1 MVEKISLHCLGDV
14 GKTWKLEEARFIIIV
29 SSTTGDG
36 EQPENVIK
44 FWRKLRPKSLA
55 SDYLAHI
62 SYTILGLGDTNYNNF
77 CNAPKALHRRLT
89 ELGARTFYPPD
100 WADDGTGL
108 EIVVEPWLD
117 NLWEAVENL
126 SVNSEAVIMDKQAD
140 INNEL
145 EKIVNNFP
153 EIKLNEGK
161 GYTLPA
167 CPKPYLTVEFEDVG
181 DLAEVKRINLPSQA
195 GDIESGTVI
204 RNELLSVKSR
214 DVKDYHNLLLSCDD
228 FQYKVGDTVGVLCRN
243 EAREVEK
250 IREILKLDPV
260 LWTKP
265 CRIAVRT
272 DSSAKAKAKLPAHLT
287 GDTVTLEEVFS
298 CLVDLRAVPKKLF
311 VRALLEHTSDK
322 LDRELLSLWCSKE
335 GAKDFSGEVTEKKM
349 TIVELFDRVPSCQPP
364 VAVLLEHLPRLLPRP
379 YSISSCVEET
389 PGQISWLFTRVS
401 DPRPGLAT
409 SWMSGLSPGD
419 RVSFYPRSGNSFYPP
434 ENNDQN
440 YIMVAAGSGIGPFIG
455 FLKDRKTRLQRGEI
469 FNGKCWLFFGC
480 RYKDADNIY
489 KNYIDELIDGGVLT
503 KFNASF
509 SREQGAELRYVQH
522 SIESEKEAVSDWLVN
537 STSMLYICGDAKGM
551 AADVK
556 KALQKILSDKLG
568 EDGAL
573 TFMKTML
580 SEKRLKEDIWS

>member
-1 MVEKISLHCLGDV
+1 LVEKISLHCLGDV
-14 GKTWKLEEARFIIIV
+14 GKAWKLEEARFVIIV

-44 FWRKLRPKSLA
+44 FWRKLRPKSLE
-55 SDYLAHI
+55 SDHLAHM

-108 EIVVEPWLD
+108 EIVVEPWLE
-117 NLWEAVENL
+117 NLWEAVDNL
-126 SVNSEAVIMDKQAD
+126 TDNSEAVIMDKQAD

-145 EKIVNNFP
+145 EKVVNKFP
-153 EIKLNEGK
+153 EIKLSEGK

-181 DLAEVKRINLPSQA
+181 DLAEVKRTNLPSQA
-195 GDIESGTVI
+195 GDIELGTVI
-204 RNELLSVKSR
+204 SNELLSVNSR

-250 IREILKLDPV
+250 IRKIIQLDPV

-265 CRIAVRT
+265 CRIALRT

-311 VRALLEHTSDK
+311 VRALLEHTNDK
-322 LDRELLSLWCSKE
+322 MDCELLSLWCSKE
-335 GAKDFSGEVTEKKM
+335 GAKDFSVEVTEKKM
-349 TIVELFDRVPSCQPP
+349 TIVDLFDRAPSCQPP

-419 RVSFYPRSGNSFYPP
+419 RISFYPRSGNSFYPP
-434 ENNDQN
+434 ESNDQN
-440 YIMVAAGSGIGPFIG
+440 YIMVAAGSGIGPFVG
-455 FLKDRKTRLQRGEI
+455 FLKDRKIRIQRGEI

-489 KNYIDELIDGGVLT
+489 KHYIDELIDVGVLT

-509 SREQGAELRYVQH
+509 SREQSTDLRYVQH
-522 SIESEKEAVSDWLVN
+522 SIESEKEAVSDWLIN
-537 STSMLYICGDAKGM
+537 SSSMLYICGDAKGM

-556 KALQKILSDKLG
+556 KVLQIILSDKLG

-573 TFMKTML
+573 AFMKTMQL
-580 SEKRLKEDIWS
+580 EKRLKEDIWS